1 MTTEI
6 IGAVILVVLSIF
18 FYSAMKKDKKKL
30 GSNKKNGT
38 KPSKSKDKETVQE
51 LLAYEQISDRG
62 VVKLI
67 NGTYTLTVE
76 VSQINQRLMN
86 QIENTTIW
94 RKFRGMLN
102 SIGIR
107 HTYLVQ
113 SQYLDV
119 MDFVSEY
126 NENADELDNLTPE
139 LKLAKEDIVD
149 NYKSFAEEK
158 TREVRCYM
166 IFRFNPKKDGMEKGL
181 ETGNS
186 TLDGLLSG
194 LKGQTNSMDKEEA
207 DELANSILDEVG
219 DLAHTLLHSI
229 GIKAIRLNKVGVLNM
244 LYMTLNRDLTLSQ
257 RLVDVNKAQSFT
269 EFKLSETPFAIEEE
283 AYLSEIE
290 LVEELEKYIPIP
302 DDSEISQLDLVPE
315 ANSKEELQEV

>member
-6 IGAVILVVLSIF
+6 VGVVILVILGVI
-18 FYSAMKKDKKKL
+18 FYSAVKKDKKKAVHNKDNSKL
-30 GSNKKNGT
+30 SKASN
-38 KPSKSKDKETVQE
+38 KETVQD
-51 LLAYEQISDRG
+51 LLAYEEISNRG

-67 NGTYTLTVE
+67 NGTYTLTIE
-76 VSQINQRLMN
+76 VTQINQRLMN
-86 QIENTTIW
+86 QIENTTVW
-94 RKFRGMLN
+94 RKFRSMLN
-102 SIGIR
+102 SIGVR

-119 MDFVSEY
+119 MDFVSDY
-126 NENADELDNLTPE
+126 NENAEALDNLTPQ
-139 LKLAKEDIVD
+139 LKLAKEDIVN
-149 NYKSFAEEK
+149 NYKSFGEEK

-166 IFRFNPKKDGMEKGL
+166 IFRFNPKKDGVEKGL

-186 TLDGLLSG
+186 ILDGLLSG
-194 LKGQTNSMDKEEA
+194 AKGKANAMDKDEA

-244 LYMTLNRDLTLSQ
+244 LYMTLNRDLTLSR
-257 RLVDVNKAQSFT
+257 RLVDVNKAESFT

-283 AYLSEIE
+283 AYLSEISLADE
-290 LVEELEKYIPIP
+290 FENYIPMRGGQP
-302 DDSEISQLDLVPE
+302 DAETGK
-315 ANSKEELQEV
+315 NNKEELHF

>member
-6 IGAVILVVLSIF
+6 IGVVILIILGVL
-18 FYSAMKKDKKKL
+18 FYSAMKKDKKKA
-30 GSNKKNGT
+30 GNNKKNSNS
-38 KPSKSKDKETVQE
+38 SKASNKETVQD
-51 LLAYEQISDRG
+51 LLAYEEISNRG

-76 VSQINQRLMN
+76 VTQINQRLMN

-94 RKFRGMLN
+94 RKFRSMLN
-102 SIGIR
+102 SMGVR

-126 NENADELDNLTPE
+126 NENAETLDNLTPQ
-139 LKLAKEDIVD
+139 LKLAKEDIVS

-186 TLDGLLSG
+186 ILDGLLSG
-194 LKGQTNSMDKEEA
+194 VKGKANTMDKEEA

-257 RLVDVNKAQSFT
+257 RLVDVNKAESFT

-283 AYLSEIE
+283 AYLSEISLADE
-290 LVEELEKYIPIP
+290 FENYIPIP
-302 DDSEISQLDLVPE
+302 DEHSDAETGK
-315 ANSKEELQEV
+315 NNKEELHF

>member
-1 MTTEI
+1 MTMEI
-6 IGAVILVVLSIF
+6 IGLLILIVLGVL
-18 FYSAMKKDKKKL
+18 FYSAMKKDKKKA
-30 GSNKKNGT
+30 GTSKKN
-38 KPSKSKDKETVQE
+38 SKSSKALNKETVQD
-51 LLAYEQISDRG
+51 LLAYEDISDRG

-76 VSQINQRLMN
+76 VTQINQRLMN

-94 RKFRGMLN
+94 RKFRSMLN
-102 SIGIR
+102 SIGVR

-126 NENADELDNLTPE
+126 NENAETLDNLTPQ
-139 LKLAKEDIVD
+139 LKLAKEDIVS

-166 IFRFNPKKDGMEKGL
+166 IFRFNPKKDGIEKGL

-186 TLDGLLSG
+186 ILDGLLSG
-194 LKGQTNSMDKEEA
+194 VKGKANAMDKEEA

-257 RLVDVNKAQSFT
+257 RLVDVNKAESFT
-269 EFKLSETPFAIEEE
+269 EFKLSETPFAIEE
-283 AYLSEIE
+283 AYLSEISLAKE
-290 LVEELEKYIPIP
+290 FESYLPIP
-302 DDSEISQLDLVPE
+302 DEHSDADTGK
-315 ANSKEELQEV
+315 NNKEELLEV